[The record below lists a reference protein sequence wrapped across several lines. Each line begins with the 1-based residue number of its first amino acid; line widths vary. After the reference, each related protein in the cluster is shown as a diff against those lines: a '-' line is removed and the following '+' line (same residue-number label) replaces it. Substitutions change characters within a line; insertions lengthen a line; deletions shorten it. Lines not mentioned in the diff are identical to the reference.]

1 MNNRFF
7 NLMFLWSGFFLILWM
22 TSRNQGPA
30 KLTPDQ
36 QAAVAAAATPAGQLL
51 AAKPVELANPQLKA
65 KIDPDGGLVG
75 AQVVQFNEEIVGEGF
90 TPEDIAQHIAQQ
102 QQQNPQLPVYSAG
115 VHVGH
120 LPLYVSDARR
130 LRLTASGE
138 VKGDT
143 ATFDTADP
151 NGVVLHKG
159 LAVQRRWKI
168 HDKGHRLDLDVV
180 LKNTTKD
187 VLDLSQG
194 KAVYVYAG
202 PLLCAEGST
211 PEAFFKQ
218 GDAMNTV
225 SPSTSLT
232 ETTTGVN
239 WMGVRNQYFAILLE
253 HRDGPG
259 VFVHQMVTF
268 RDLKLKQRM
277 GPVIGFKSTV
287 PFLKAGEER
296 KLSFRVYL
304 GPKLEEALAPD
315 YARVFNNWEGWT
327 GGIGHLMFRVLNFF
341 HAITGSWG
349 IAILLLTLLVKVL
362 LHPLTYK
369 QTVNMQKMQEIQP
382 KLQALKER
390 YKDNPE
396 QMQAETMRLW
406 QEHNVNPVGGCLPMF
421 LQIPVFIALY
431 GCIQGAID
439 LKGVSFWWMQDLSK
453 PDATT
458 LLALLFSLSIY
469 FNGKLMQ
476 QQQKAQ
482 ASAQLTPGQDQD
494 MQVVMNRMMPIMMY
508 GMFVMMP
515 VPAGV
520 MIYLASQSLLG
531 IAETRYNMDKMA
543 RRPGKRVKAN
553 A

>member
-1 MNNRFF
+1 MNQSRLLNV
-7 NLMFLWSGFFLILWM
+7 LFLWSGFFLILWM

-30 KLTPDQ
+30 KLTPEQ
-36 QAAVAAAATPAGQLL
+36 QAAVAAAATPAGPML
-51 AAKPVELANPQLKA
+51 AAKPLELANEDLKVTLA
-65 KIDPDGGLVG
+65 PDGSLVR
-75 AQVVQFNEEIVGEGF
+75 ADVLQFQENLFELGF
-90 TPEDIAQHIAQQ
+90 TPEDIVQHIASQQ
-102 QQQNPQLPVYSAG
+102 KEHPQLPVYSTG
-115 VHVGH
+115 VHVGQQ
-120 LPLYVSDARR
+120 PFYVTDARR
-130 LRLTASGE
+130 HRLSASVQHTANS
-138 VKGDT
+138 
-143 ATFDTADP
+143 ATFTTSDP
-151 NGVVLHKG
+151 FGVVLPKG
-159 LAVQRRWKI
+159 LAVQRRWKL
-168 HDKGHRLDLDVV
+168 HDKGHRIDLDVV

-202 PLLCAEGST
+202 PLLAYEGST
-211 PEAFFKQ
+211 PETFMKHGLAVT
-218 GDAMNTV
+218 TV
-225 SPSTSLT
+225 SPSQALT

-239 WMGVRNQYFAILLE
+239 WMGVRNQYYAFVME

-259 VFVHQMVTF
+259 VFAYQMVSF
-268 RDLKLKQRM
+268 RDLKLKQLM
-277 GPVIGFKSTV
+277 GPVIAFKSGLM
-287 PFLKAGEER
+287 FLKAGEER
-296 KLSFRVYL
+296 KLSFRVYT
-304 GPKLEEALAPD
+304 GPKLAESLAPD
-315 YARVFNNWEGWT
+315 YAVVFDNWSGWT
-327 GGIGHLMFRVLNFF
+327 GWIGLLMFRILNLF

-349 IAILLLTLLVKVL
+349 VAILLLTLLVKVL

-390 YKDNPE
+390 YKDTPE

-406 QEHNVNPVGGCLPMF
+406 QEHNVNPLGGCLPMF

-476 QQQKAQ
+476 QQQKDK
-482 ASAQLTPGQDQD
+482 ASAQLVGGQDQD

-543 RRPGKRVKAN
+543 KKPGRKAK
-553 A
+553 